1 MGQRILVTNEEK
13 PADWVIKHNLDATS
27 PPTADDDSTKQ
38 YSRGS
43 MWIGPW
49 DGEGS
54 LAYAICL
61 DNSAGDAKWYMVA
74 DIGTVLT

>member
-1 MGQRILVTNEEK
+1 
-13 PADWVIKHNLDATS
+13 
-27 PPTADDDSTKQ
+27 
-38 YSRGS
+38 